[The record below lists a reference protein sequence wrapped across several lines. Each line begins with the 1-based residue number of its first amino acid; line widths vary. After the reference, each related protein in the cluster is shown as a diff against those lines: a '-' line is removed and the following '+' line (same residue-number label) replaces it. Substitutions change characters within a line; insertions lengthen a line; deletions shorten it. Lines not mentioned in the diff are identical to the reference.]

1 MNNVPIKE
9 IAKHAKPEIIIISFI
24 FNVML
29 TFQLTSEERAFRE
42 YSPPVL
48 LCAGYVR
55 LFVGALRERTKFEI
69 NVNRN
74 FVYGRRKF
82 GANQVVSPIPT

>member
-1 MNNVPIKE
+1 MLSFQE
-9 IAKHAKPEIIIISFI
+9 AREARFLISCS
-24 FNVML
+24 N
-29 TFQLTSEERAFRE
+29 
-42 YSPPVL
+42 L
-48 LCAGYVR
+48 LCAGRAR